1 MEDEEEMGGAGC
13 GMVGISPDVAFSG
26 PALPPE
32 VGFGTPHEDSS
43 ITEAGIGTTGGGS
56 SDVADAAGA
65 GAEAEAEGMGTLRTS
80 LSAMAATEVSPID
93 SVHTTPA
100 G

>member
-13 GMVGISPDVAFSG
+13 GMVGISPAFSG

-56 SDVADAAGA
+56 SDATDAAE
-65 GAEAEAEGMGTLRTS
+65 AEAEAEGMGTLRTS
-80 LSAMAATEVSPID
+80 LSTMSTTEVSPID
-93 SVHTTPA
+93 PEVTTPA